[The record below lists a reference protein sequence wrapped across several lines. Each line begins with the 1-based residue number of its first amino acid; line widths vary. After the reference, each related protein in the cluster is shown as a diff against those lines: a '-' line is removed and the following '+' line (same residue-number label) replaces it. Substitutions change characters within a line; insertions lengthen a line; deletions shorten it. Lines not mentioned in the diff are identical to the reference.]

1 MPAAAAFPD
10 RIGHV
15 WTGAPAVGA
24 VYRDMVVDSAPET
37 CAFAVVST
45 RADFNA
51 LETEWN
57 DLFWRAGRGAQIF
70 QTFNWNWH
78 WCNHY
83 LAASAD
89 APAPSLAIVTG
100 RRNGR
105 LVMVWPLVSERV
117 AGLSQLAW
125 MGDPVSQYGDVLVEP
140 EAVPLLGEAWCFIA
154 RQLKPDLVRLRKVR
168 DDAVIARL
176 LGDLNAFPAERRESG
191 ATRRARGAT
200 AVGSPAVCRSW
211 ARWRSSAA
219 GKGPSRARAR
229 SPPSN

>member
-10 RIGHV
+10 RIGHA
-15 WTGAPAVGA
+15 WTGAPAGGA
-24 VYRDMVVDSAPET
+24 VYRDTVVDSAPEA
-37 CAFAVVST
+37 CAFALVSA

-105 LVMVWPLVSERV
+105 LVMVWPLVSERE
-117 AGLSQLAW
+117 AGLS
-125 MGDPVSQYGDVLVEP
+125 
-140 EAVPLLGEAWCFIA
+140 
-154 RQLKPDLVRLRKVR
+154 
-168 DDAVIARL
+168 
-176 LGDLNAFPAERRESG
+176 
-191 ATRRARGAT
+191 
-200 AVGSPAVCRSW
+200 
-211 ARWRSSAA
+211 
-219 GKGPSRARAR
+219 
-229 SPPSN
+229 